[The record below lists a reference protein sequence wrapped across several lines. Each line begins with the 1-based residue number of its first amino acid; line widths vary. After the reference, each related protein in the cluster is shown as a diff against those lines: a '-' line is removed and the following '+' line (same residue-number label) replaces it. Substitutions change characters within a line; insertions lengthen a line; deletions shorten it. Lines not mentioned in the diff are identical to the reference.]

1 MKRITALVLVLSMFL
16 ATGIC
21 GAAYASEDDDG
32 LWVIKNY
39 VDDFGDEED
48 EQYIGTV
55 SIGEFSNTATSS
67 SKLIVHTIMDYNK
80 PKEAFVRF
88 KLLEYG
94 DAPAVYYDNDD
105 IVLRVKA
112 GDSELKE
119 TLKGNSPN
127 GDVYMLN
134 INSSILFGELF
145 KELLIGNDVR
155 CIIDVGNS
163 RYKFTLS
170 ADGFRKIADK
180 LVIDNTRENG
190 STTAYTFLN
199 TGLFF
204 YNYQVGIMNNCYAG
218 TDVETYN
225 TYIGTRASQLGID
238 EEGYR
243 IWNRYWN
250 FDELDKE
257 TVNGHIKEY
266 GDYLEGLGYNN
277 VSEDEDKAVYNIGD
291 WTVTISSQVVKDN
304 TIYEVVDGEEQITKG
319 DEEYDRYV
327 AFVEM
332 VE

>member
-1 MKRITALVLVLSMFL
+1 MKRITALVLVFSMLL

-21 GAAYASEDDDG
+21 GAAYANEDDDG

-67 SKLIVHTIMDYNK
+67 SRLIVHTILDYNDSSE
-80 PKEAFVRF
+80 PYIRF
-88 KLLEYG
+88 TLLEYG
-94 DAPAVYYDNDD
+94 DTPAVYYSDDD
-105 IVLRVKA
+105 ILMRVKA

-119 TLKGNSPN
+119 TLDGFPPN
-127 GDVYMLN
+127 GDVYRQN
-134 INSSILFGELF
+134 VNRSIMFGEVF
-145 KELLIGNDVR
+145 KELIIGNDVR
-155 CIIDVGNS
+155 CIIEIGS
-163 RYKFTLS
+163 SMYKFTLS
-170 ADGFRKIADK
+170 ADGFRKAADK
-180 LVIDNTRENG
+180 LIIDNTRENG

-199 TGLFF
+199 TGLFL
-204 YNYQVGIMNNCYAG
+204 YNYQIGIMNDCYAG
-218 TDVETYN
+218 TDVKTYN

-250 FDELDKE
+250 FDELDEE
-257 TVNGHIKEY
+257 TVNKHIKEY

-277 VSEDEDKAVYNIGD
+277 VSEDKDKEVYNIGD

-332 VE
+332 IE